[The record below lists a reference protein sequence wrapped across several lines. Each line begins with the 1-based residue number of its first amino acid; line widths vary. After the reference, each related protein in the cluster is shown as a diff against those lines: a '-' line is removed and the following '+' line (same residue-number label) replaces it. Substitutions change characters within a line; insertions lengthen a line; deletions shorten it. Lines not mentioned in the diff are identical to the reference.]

1 MIFKIDRSIHGHE
14 RVTQMSDSGLVLYE
28 LHPALAMTYAMKIHE
43 SREDRR
49 NLPVHI
55 SQQCVVAT

>member
-1 MIFKIDRSIHGHE
+1 MNEH
-14 RVTQMSDSGLVLYE
+14 MSDHESVAWLADSGRVLYE
-28 LHPALAMTYAMKIHE
+28 LHPALAKTHAMKTHE

-55 SQQCVVAT
+55 SQQCVIAT